1 MNNIILNSILIQDV
15 LGEISPISQHTAIA
29 LLSATEIK
37 KLEKNILIE
46 TSGQQIKYQFVV
58 VDGIIRKFLTN
69 ANGEEFTIDFFCK
82 GQAITPSLLRS
93 IDFVSFV
100 NLQVVS
106 DEATVLFFSLRE
118 MEAKMQ
124 INKDLE
130 LFGYKVMMQDAYKR
144 AEREKILL
152 TSNGSEKLVWFREN
166 YPNLENQIPHYF
178 IPDYAIEAI
187 FGGLNWSIRWKR
199 LSR

>member
-1 MNNIILNSILIQDV
+1 MNDIIPSFRLIQDV

-46 TSGQQIKYQFVV
+46 TSGQHIKYQFIV
-58 VDGIIRKFLTN
+58 VDGIVRKFLTN

-106 DEATVLFFSLRE
+106 DESTVLFFSLRE

-124 INKDLE
+124 SNKDLE
-130 LFGYKVMMQDAYKR
+130 TFGFKVMMQDAYKR

-152 TSNGSEKLVWFREN
+152 TASGIEKLEWFRKN
-166 YPNLENQIPHYF
+166 YPNLENEIPHYYIASF
-178 IPDYAIEAI
+178 LGMTPT
-187 FGGLNWSIRWKR
+187 S
-199 LSR
+199 LSRLRMPPKKN